1 MIETIQRVAIAIAV
15 AVAVT
20 GAVQD
25 WSKDVPSVTT
35 NYYQQT
41 QTGGAI
47 EEKYTAMGE
56 YDVSYTDYPARD
68 FLIERHLC
76 AMLRSE
82 TTEAEMMIY
91 SGKKECC
98 TCLRRLTTEISMTD
112 TG

>member
-35 NYYQQT
+35 NYYEQT

-68 FLIERHLC
+68 F
-76 AMLRSE
+76 
-82 TTEAEMMIY
+82 
-91 SGKKECC
+91 
-98 TCLRRLTTEISMTD
+98 
-112 TG
+112 